1 MVVLDMQSILLII
14 GGLMCLYLGA
24 EALIKGSATLALR
37 FRITPLVV
45 GLAVVA
51 FGTGSPELIV
61 SLEAAL
67 TNNGDISLG
76 RDK

>member
-1 MVVLDMQSILLII
+1 MI

-37 FRITPLVV
+37 FHITPLVV
-45 GLAVVA
+45 GLAWVA
-51 FGTGSPELIV
+51 FGTRSPELIG
-61 SLEAAL
+61 SLKAAL

-76 RDK
+76 IDK